1 MKHTL
6 SLAWVLPLCLMMVGG
21 DLLAQDTEAPVPDE
35 EGAAP
40 APTGPTKYEDFSVK
54 AYSLEFYGGSFSGG
68 KYLENKLIGERTIIT
83 DGGAP
88 IFAFNPDGSGIP
100 KPNSLTG
107 EGYGVHDDGSLVYD
121 TNFYRA
127 AHKEIKS
134 GDAFGARIGVY
145 IADHFHLDLLAS
157 YQSGKAVTTML
168 YDPDTFANTTED
180 AVRIEVDSDDGF
192 KVYKGGLAL
201 MYDAEPATFFGIEP
215 RIGFGLGG
223 IINRYTYLED
233 KTGLYLEGNFG
244 LVRSISRNLSLAVQ
258 ADVSTFAFD
267 VDELGYSNMVSYT
280 NFTVGLNYFID
291 VLPPAVRAGHEAAK
305 AR

>member
-1 MKHTL
+1 
-6 SLAWVLPLCLMMVGG
+6 MMVGG

>member
-1 MKHTL
+1 MKRSL
-6 SLAWVLPLCLMMVGG
+6 FLAWVLPLCLMMVGG
-21 DLLAQDTEAPVPDE
+21 DLPAQETEAPVPDE

-40 APTGPTKYEDFSVK
+40 APAGPARYEDFSVK
-54 AYSLEFYGGSFSGG
+54 GYSLEFYGGHFSGG
-68 KYLENKLIGERTIIT
+68 RYLENKLIGERTIIT
-83 DGGAP
+83 EGGAP
-88 IFAFNPDGSGIP
+88 IYAFNPDGIGIP

-107 EGYGVHDDGSLVYD
+107 EGYGVRDDGSLVYD
-121 TNFYRA
+121 SNFYRA

-145 IADHFHLDLLAS
+145 IADHFHLDLQAS

-168 YDPDTFANTTED
+168 YDPDTFENTTKE

-215 RIGFGLGG
+215 RLGFGLGG

-244 LVRSISRNLSLAVQ
+244 LVRSLSRNLSLAVQ

>member
-6 SLAWVLPLCLMMVGG
+6 FLAWILSLCLMTAGG
-21 DLLAQDTEAPVPDE
+21 DLLAQEAEAPVPDE
-35 EGAAP
+35 EDATPAP
-40 APTGPTKYEDFSVK
+40 AGPTRYEDFTIK
-54 AYSLEFYGGSFSGG
+54 GYSLEFYGGYFSGG
-68 KYLENKLIGERTIIT
+68 KYLENQLISERTIIQE
-83 DGGAP
+83 GGAP

-100 KPNSLTG
+100 KPNSLSG
-107 EGYGVHDDGSLVYD
+107 EGYGVRDDGSLVYD
-121 TNFYRA
+121 NNYYRA

-168 YDPDTFANTTED
+168 YDPDTFADTTKD

-223 IINRYTYLED
+223 IINRYSYLED

-244 LVRSISRNLSLAVQ
+244 LVKQFSRKVSLTAQ
-258 ADVSTFAFD
+258 ADVSTFAFE
-267 VDELGYSNMVSYT
+267 VDELGYSNMVSYS
-280 NFTVGLNYFID
+280 NFTLGLNYFID

>member
-107 EGYGVHDDGSLVYD
+107 EGYGVRDDGSLVYD

-280 NFTVGLNYFID
+280 NFTLGLNYFID